1 MLDRLSPPP
10 LQEVRRHTLPLP
22 RVHTLDNGMKLY
34 ELNMGTQEIVK
45 LELVFH
51 AGRWHEHQKL
61 AAKVTAGLLR
71 DGTAEMS
78 GAEIAERIDFY
89 GASIRF
95 PSNLDTAYVQL
106 YAMTK
111 HLPNVL
117 PVLAELLSAPAFPQR
132 DLDMYV
138 SRSIERYKED
148 QESNDTVAYR
158 ALTELMYGSDHPY
171 GYNSTPAL
179 YEALKREH
187 LVEHFRNNYVADNGF
202 VMVSGCVTEEVIG
215 LINEHIGR
223 VIPAGQNPPLA
234 FEVQPDPQLHW
245 NIDGEGSYQT
255 AIRIGKRL
263 FGHQHPDYYGM
274 YVLNTVL
281 GGYFG
286 SRLMQ
291 NLRETQAYTYSVSS
305 TLDAMRYGGYFMIG
319 TEVKSDSTAA
329 ALEEIYLEMQR
340 LRDEP
345 IPDEELTM
353 VRNYLAGTMLMA
365 IDGPF
370 NAASVRKMIYTHD
383 LPEDYFTQ
391 LMHTIKTISAAELQ
405 DLAQRYLT
413 QEDCYQVVV
422 G

>member
-1 MLDRLSPPP
+1 MLDRKSPPR
-10 LQEVRRHTLPLP
+10 LQEVRNHALPQP

-34 ELNMGTQEIVK
+34 EMNMGTQDIVK

-71 DGTAEMS
+71 DGTADMS

-106 YAMTK
+106 YALTK

-117 PVLAELLSAPAFPQR
+117 PVLAEILSAPAFPER
-132 DLDMYV
+132 DLELYL

-148 QESNDTVAYR
+148 QENNDTVAYR
-158 ALTELMYGSDHPY
+158 ALTELMYGAHHPY
-171 GYNSTPAL
+171 GYNSSPEL
-179 YEALKREH
+179 YQAIKREH
-187 LVEHFRNNYVADNGF
+187 LLEHFRNNYVAGNGF
-202 VMVSGCVTEEVIG
+202 MMVSGRVDEEVVR
-215 LINEHIGR
+215 LINTYLGK
-223 VIPAGQNPPLA
+223 VVPAGQNPPLH
-234 FEVQPDPQLHW
+234 FEITPDPKLHW
-245 NIDGEGSYQT
+245 HIKSEGSYQS

-263 FGHQHPDYYGM
+263 FDRKHEDYYGM

-291 NLRETQAYTYSVSS
+291 NLRETQGYTYNVSS
-305 TLDAMRYGGYFMIG
+305 TLDSMMYDGYFMIG
-319 TEVKSDSTAA
+319 TEVKSDMTEA

-340 LRDEP
+340 LRNEP
-345 IPDEELTM
+345 IPQEELSM
-353 VRNYLAGTMLMA
+353 VRNYLLGTMLTA

-370 NAASVRKMIYTHD
+370 NAASVRKMIHTHGLSD
-383 LPEDYFTQ
+383 DYFTQ
-391 LMHTIKTISAAELQ
+391 LLHTIKTITAEELQ
-405 DLAQRYLT
+405 ALAQRHLT